1 MNDFRVNDK
10 KEIRRRFNSRI
21 SLLLFI
27 SFFLTGFFSI
37 SGIWFLVQGIP
48 GKWWEEMGA
57 STFAWRVL
65 QYLCAFSILI
75 ALIRIALSETPFSKT
90 LTVCLWWIGGLFI
103 AASVIFTR
111 LPGYVTSGFRLFTSG
126 DFTLVDAGLLLPGLL
141 LVILGSFVKMGFEM
155 QKEIDEIL

>member
-1 MNDFRVNDK
+1 
-10 KEIRRRFNSRI
+10 
-21 SLLLFI
+21 
-27 SFFLTGFFSI
+27 
-37 SGIWFLVQGIP
+37 
-48 GKWWEEMGA
+48 MGA

-111 LPGYVTSGFRLFTSG
+111 LPGYVTSGFRLFYQRRLLHWWMP
-126 DFTLVDAGLLLPGLL
+126 DFCCR
-141 LVILGSFVKMGFEM
+141 GFC
-155 QKEIDEIL
+155 L